1 MRTSGPM
8 LLLDRL
14 PFTEN
19 TNLIKFQ
26 RIVFFV
32 CLLYAGPSWARVF
45 LEWTQNVVPP
55 AKELG
60 VNDLAIPWAPER
72 VALIRAATAHGYHVY
87 IDCPLEEAAGVAS
100 SAARHGAAGIIVNP
114 GDAQLPA
121 AERAVR
127 KLRAAHPKI
136 IFLLLN
142 PNAIQPQMKG
152 TLVISRDGVLQ
163 VTSPTAQ
170 PWLDTNLALI
180 RLEQAFRPAQVPLYT
195 FNWNLAGATR
205 QEGPEVGDYELAV
218 AEAGGFKADLILSL
232 HENLQSGLA
241 RHDEKALA
249 SWKEI
254 VIYLNFYA
262 SARDNLV
269 PEANVA
275 VISDEDPQSFE
286 PVNLLARHN
295 IGVRVLRPS
304 QVTESSLKNFD
315 VAIVFPNLSPQLVQT
330 ISQFAESGRAAV
342 VVNVGGKPYPW
353 HSSKGI
359 PNGTV
364 SVSYPVRKGRVI
376 ELREPVSDPETFARD
391 VRGLIDNA
399 RMKISLWNALTTI
412 GVLYQGANGSKIVEL
427 LNYSED
433 PLEVQIRVKG
443 VFPQVRF
450 ESPEGGC
457 CEPINPVIRDGFT
470 EFQIPSLKISGRV
483 HLEQNKSARIMAT
496 PGT

>member
-1 MRTSGPM
+1 M
-8 LLLDRL
+8 LLHQRL
-14 PFTEN
+14 EFTEN
-19 TNLIKFQ
+19 TNLIKLQ
-26 RIVFFV
+26 RIVLFICV
-32 CLLYAGPSWARVF
+32 LYAAPGSARVF

-55 AKELG
+55 SKKLG
-60 VNDLAIPWAPER
+60 VNEIAIPWAPER
-72 VALIRAATAHGYHVY
+72 LALIRAAAAQGYHVY
-87 IDCPLEEAAGVAS
+87 IECTPQEAAGLAS
-100 SAARHGAAGIIVNP
+100 SAARYGAAGIIVNP
-114 GDAQLPA
+114 GDAQLPS

-136 IFLLLN
+136 VFLLLN

-152 TLVISRDGVLQ
+152 TLVINRDGVLQ

-180 RLEQAFRPAQVPLYT
+180 RLEQTFRPAQVPLYT

-232 HENLQSGLA
+232 HENLQSALA
-241 RHDEKALA
+241 RNDEKALA
-249 SWKEI
+249 VWKEI
-254 VIYLNFYA
+254 VKYLHFYA
-262 SARDNLV
+262 SAPGNLV

-295 IGVRVLRPS
+295 IGVRVLRPN
-304 QVTESSLKNFD
+304 QVTEGSLKKFD
-315 VAIVFPNLSPQLVQT
+315 VAIVFPDISPQLVQT
-330 ISQFAESGRAAV
+330 ISKYAASGGTAV
-342 VVNVGGKPYPW
+342 LANVSRKSYPW
-353 HSSKGI
+353 HSEKAI
-359 PNGTV
+359 ENGAA
-364 SVSYPVRKGRVI
+364 SVSYPVEKGRVV

-399 RMKISLWNALTTI
+399 KMKISLWNALTTV
-412 GVLYQGANGSKIVEL
+412 GVLYQETNGSKMVEL

-457 CEPINPVIRDGFT
+457 CQPINPVIRDGFT